1 MENFI
6 FVDDRRGHR
15 QCPGDKSRYG
25 LKRRMIEYER
35 RGYVER
41 ESILQ
46 GASQLESTQRGETGL
61 HQRDLWIH
69 ECSDNLHDGRVQF
82 LDNSI
87 RVTTSLGFSRGL
99 NGSDGRL
106 QRNQRLWVSERTGV
120 SKFLRLNNLLY
131 NTAHVLSGHSFGNFL
146 DDDKL
151 RRRRVFA
158 NIGYTVSRKSF
169 LIHFQELKS
178 WHKRDKCPRG
188 LPGDRI

>member
-1 MENFI
+1 
-6 FVDDRRGHR
+6 
-15 QCPGDKSRYG
+15 
-25 LKRRMIEYER
+25 MIEYER

-46 GASQLESTQRGETGL
+46 GASQLESSQRGETGL
-61 HQRDLWIH
+61 QQRDLWIH
-69 ECSDNLHDGRVQF
+69 ECSDDLHDGRVQF

-87 RVTTSLGFSRGL
+87 RVTTSLGSSRGL
-99 NGSDGRL
+99 DGSDGL
-106 QRNQRLWVSERTGV
+106 LNRNQRLWVSERTGV

-158 NIGYTVSRKSF
+158 DIGYTVCRESF
-169 LIHFQELKS
+169 
-178 WHKRDKCPRG
+178 
-188 LPGDRI
+188 